1 MNIKKATA
9 LLTLTFFL
17 IAVLFGCAKGAEFDN
32 KSNNIAIITKGSDS
46 TFWNDMK
53 NGALSAATEYNVNVT
68 FEGPENEEDYNAQ
81 NKMIENAVSNNVGVI
96 ILSAIDFEKNADA
109 VQKAINSGIK
119 VITVDSD
126 VDVNGKELF
135 VGTNNI
141 EAGKK
146 AAKQAVDLC
155 KEQKSINIGIVNYG
169 ANTENGKGRLKGFTD
184 YINKIDN
191 AKIVDTVNVEST
203 VEAEVPDYR
212 ATAPNYYNNVAN
224 ITRDDLAAVYG
235 ELPNPEIDT
244 NKKIDLYCCLND
256 ARHTKWG
263 GKLCNMITK
272 IMSGMGSDANGD
284 GKMLAAMATQIPIRN
299 FIAMS
304 MGVFSPAMAEGLL
317 MMLNDDESSFV
328 GFNKI
333 FWRLGG
339 ALTRLPALLKS
350 I

>member
-17 IAVLFGCAKGAEFDN
+17 IAVLFGCAKAAEFDHKN
-32 KSNNIAIITKGSDS
+32 NNIAIITKGSDS

-109 VQKAINSGIK
+109 VQKAIDSGIK

-155 KEQKSINIGIVNYG
+155 HEQKSINIGIVNYG
-169 ANTENGKGRLKGFTD
+169 ANTENGKQRLKGFTD
-184 YINKIDN
+184 YISKIDN
-191 AKIVDTVNVEST
+191 AKIVDTVNVES
-203 VEAEVPDYR
+203 
-212 ATAPNYYNNVAN
+212 
-224 ITRDDLAAVYG
+224 
-235 ELPNPEIDT
+235 
-244 NKKIDLYCCLND
+244 NK
-256 ARHTKWG
+256 
-263 GKLCNMITK
+263 
-272 IMSGMGSDANGD
+272 
-284 GKMLAAMATQIPIRN
+284 
-299 FIAMS
+299 
-304 MGVFSPAMAEGLL
+304 
-317 MMLNDDESSFV
+317 
-328 GFNKI
+328 
-333 FWRLGG
+333 
-339 ALTRLPALLKS
+339 
-350 I
+350 